1 MSMIISVDS
10 IFTLLLPVESPSAIT
25 TSRNHLVAHSLLSN
39 NDFPSL
45 SRPAG
50 FVFAREKLRVGVFQP
65 VTAAREGGGFSH
77 LLLRFQ
83 YRTVWSAAGEWQ
95 VEAMR
100 ALPELLVC
108 VGSCGFGSWLWWCC
122 GVGVNLAS
130 RSSGCSWGLYYATGT
145 SFDSTSIPP
154 FSPRRWAWSSVRFHL
169 AAVVP
174 YPLSCFYILG
184 LEWLNRHVAYPGA
197 VSNLLMVMLP
207 LKLLQVMEHCSVSF
221 SSSCPVSAFLFLR
234 CRIRGPFGLFVCG
247 RFSVVEAVQPVIEQ
261 FSKLALTVA
270 GAVPAHIAEFLSFQN
285 EMARCGAE
293 ETANPT
299 HGVPPR
305 PEVPVEAL
313 TPEQSGVK
321 KSIERIIPL
330 PFIQKE
336 KPNLWVPG
344 SGSQLPGSRS
354 KVPTTL
360 LPLFLAMYPD
370 IPLRKTRPRG
380 KQGQMS

>member
-1 MSMIISVDS
+1 MSVFSQTLPLSSAMPLRR
-10 IFTLLLPVESPSAIT
+10 LLLKSVFACRP
-25 TSRNHLVAHSLLSN
+25 LLSV
-39 NDFPSL
+39 
-45 SRPAG
+45 PAG

-130 RSSGCSWGLYYATGT
+130 RSSGCSWGLYYATVFSHQWLNRHVAYPGAVSNLLMVMLPLKLLQSMEQCSV
-145 SFDSTSIPP
+145 SFSSSCSVSAFLFLHSRIRGP
-154 FSPRRWAWSSVRFHL
+154 FRLF
-169 AAVVP
+169 
-174 YPLSCFYILG
+174 
-184 LEWLNRHVAYPGA
+184 WLNRHVAYPGA

-234 CRIRGPFGLFVCG
+234 CRIRSPFGLFVCG

-261 FSKLALTVA
+261 FSKVQLMGTQNYPHQESAL
-270 GAVPAHIAEFLSFQN
+270 HSE
-285 EMARCGAE
+285 
-293 ETANPT
+293 
-299 HGVPPR
+299 
-305 PEVPVEAL
+305 VEAL
-313 TPEQSGVK
+313 RWAMESMFQHSTYQSFGTGCK
-321 KSIERIIPL
+321 NLITIIKEPHALPNFSIELERIDILQICFSDFKIVHIPRAQNQISDSL
-330 PFIQKE
+330 VRTAKSFYRDLCVI
-336 KPNLWVPG
+336 G
-344 SGSQLPGSRS
+344 CS
-354 KVPTTL
+354 
-360 LPLFLAMYPD
+360 
-370 IPLRKTRPRG
+370 IPA
-380 KQGQMS
+380 